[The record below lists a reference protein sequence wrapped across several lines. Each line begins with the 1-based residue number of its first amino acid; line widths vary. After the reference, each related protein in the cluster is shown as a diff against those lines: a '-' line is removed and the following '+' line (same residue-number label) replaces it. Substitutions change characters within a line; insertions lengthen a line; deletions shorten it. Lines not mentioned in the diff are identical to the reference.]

1 MSSEN
6 DKISNPYR
14 LLLNLLDKIDLRRSN
29 RYFAL
34 SNFTIYYTWENKKKH
49 TKTIINLKY
58 LG

>member
-34 SNFTIYYTWENKKKH
+34 SNFTIYYTWENKKNIQKQ
-49 TKTIINLKY
+49 
-58 LG
+58 